1 MFDFRYHALSL
12 VAVLIALAL
21 GLLLGVAI
29 GDKGL
34 VSSAENDLRVNL
46 RRDVVKAREESD
58 KVRRELADRRR
69 IESNDFY
76 PIMVSER
83 LASGEIGVVGFGNV
97 SDRLVDLTS
106 DALKGSG
113 AEVASV
119 SVISEPLDLAA
130 LSAAARGTPFEG
142 LEDDPGL
149 ARRFGRQVGVLLS
162 SGRRMPRA
170 MRTALLRRSSG
181 RVVPLTGAV
190 LVRDVP
196 ELEEPDAT
204 AARDFEDGLIE
215 GITSRATQVVGAEAS
230 DAKDSQI
237 PWFQDRRLPSV
248 DDLDLLEGRV
258 ALVLALSGE
267 RGSFGVKPTADSL
280 LPAVATPSGR

>member
-34 VSSAENDLRVNL
+34 VSSAESDLRANL
-46 RRDVVKAREESD
+46 RKDVVKARGEAD
-58 KVRRELADRRR
+58 ALRRELADRRR
-69 IESNDFY
+69 IEANDFY

-83 LASGEIGVVGFGNV
+83 LASGEIGVVAFGNV

-106 DALKGSG
+106 EALKGSG

-119 SVISEPLDLAA
+119 TVIGEPLDLAA
-130 LSAAARGTPFEG
+130 LAAASRGTPFEA
-142 LEDDPGL
+142 LETDPGL
-149 ARRFGRQVGVLLS
+149 ARRLGRQVGVQLS
-162 SGRRMPRA
+162 EGRRMPRG

-196 ELEEPDAT
+196 QLDEPDAT
-204 AARDFEDGLIE
+204 VAQSFEDGVVE
-215 GITSRATQVVGAEAS
+215 GMTSRATQVVGAEAS
-230 DAKDSQI
+230 DAKNSEI

-248 DDLDLLEGRV
+248 DNLDLLEGRV
-258 ALVLALSGE
+258 ALVLALAGE

-280 LPAVATPSGR
+280 LPSVATPSGR